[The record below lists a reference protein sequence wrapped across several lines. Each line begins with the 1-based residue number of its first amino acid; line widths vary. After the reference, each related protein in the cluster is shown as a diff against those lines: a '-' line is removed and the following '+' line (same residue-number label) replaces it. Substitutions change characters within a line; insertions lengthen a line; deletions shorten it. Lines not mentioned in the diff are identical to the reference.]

1 MKIKMLVELEYDEK
15 SLYGNDKEGVDWFF
29 NDILKDNVLNLHSNE
44 LGDSVG
50 EIKILSFINEEALN
64 ENN

>member
-29 NDILKDNVLNLHSNE
+29 NDILKDNVLTLHSNE

>member
-29 NDILKDNVLNLHSNE
+29 NDILKDNVLSLHSNE